1 MTFDA
6 HAFQGFVKIG
16 LRLKHDRFAG
26 LGLANHRPGRIGETG
41 ELLVVDH
48 RKNDVGFR
56 SYPRCFV
63 RPCTSASTGDR
74 RDAQREQTECNTGE
88 RRPPDTT
95 GNAPKKM
102 GLRRMERMSIPGFL
116 AVSTLPAHRTNC
128 SPGSV
133 PVKPRHR
140 AEGRFPVT
148 VPWVPAAD
156 FNTAVPSF
164 HPEGNR
170 TSGNASFMCP
180 DEETVTRL
188 AERFRSARTEVEKVI
203 VGQSRLLERILIALL
218 AGGHVLIEGVPGL
231 AKTRTVRTFAEV
243 LGGSWQRVQFTPDL
257 VPSDLVGTRVWLPGE
272 GRFSL
277 EIGPVSTN
285 FLLADEINRA
295 PAKVQSALLEAME
308 EHQVTIG
315 RETVRLPDPFLVLAT
330 QNPLESE
337 GTYPLPE
344 AQTDRFMFR
353 VVVTYP
359 SAAEELE
366 VVRRALVGT
375 DQPQRALTIA
385 DVVDARVARR
395 GVHVPKD
402 VADAAVRL
410 TALTRPT
417 SDDALVLAGAGP
429 RGSLALVAAAQA
441 RALLHGRNT
450 AVLGDVLDLA
460 VDVLSHR
467 VQLSHRAVLDGL
479 DQHAVT
485 AAIVETSGL
494 LG

>member
-1 MTFDA
+1 
-6 HAFQGFVKIG
+6 V
-16 LRLKHDRFAG
+16 
-26 LGLANHRPGRIGETG
+26 
-41 ELLVVDH
+41 
-48 RKNDVGFR
+48 
-56 SYPRCFV
+56 
-63 RPCTSASTGDR
+63 SAED
-74 RDAQREQTECNTGE
+74 
-88 RRPPDTT
+88 
-95 GNAPKKM
+95 
-102 GLRRMERMSIPGFL
+102 L
-116 AVSTLPAHRTNC
+116 
-128 SPGSV
+128 
-133 PVKPRHR
+133 
-140 AEGRFPVT
+140 
-148 VPWVPAAD
+148 
-156 FNTAVPSF
+156 NTAVPSF
-164 HPEGNR
+164 HPESQR
-170 TSGNASFMCP
+170 TSGDASFACP
-180 DEETVTRL
+180 DDATATRL

-203 VGQSRLLERILIALL
+203 VGQSQLLERILIALL

-308 EHQVTIG
+308 ERQVTIG

-359 SAAEELE
+359 SATEELE

-375 DQPQRALTIA
+375 DRPQHALSIV
-385 DVVDARVARR
+385 DVVEARAARR
-395 GVHVPKD
+395 GVYVPKD

-410 TALTRPT
+410 TALTRPGSST
-417 SDDALVLAGAGP
+417 DGLVIAGAGP

-441 RALLHGRNT
+441 RALLHGRNA

-479 DQHAVT
+479 DQRAVT
-485 AAIVETSGL
+485 ATVVETSGL

>member
-1 MTFDA
+1 VSATVSGV
-6 HAFQGFVKIG
+6 Q
-16 LRLKHDRFAG
+16 DRD
-26 LGLANHRPGRIGETG
+26 ET
-41 ELLVVDH
+41 
-48 RKNDVGFR
+48 
-56 SYPRCFV
+56 S
-63 RPCTSASTGDR
+63 SAS
-74 RDAQREQTECNTGE
+74 
-88 RRPPDTT
+88 
-95 GNAPKKM
+95 
-102 GLRRMERMSIPGFL
+102 
-116 AVSTLPAHRTNC
+116 
-128 SPGSV
+128 
-133 PVKPRHR
+133 
-140 AEGRFPVT
+140 
-148 VPWVPAAD
+148 
-156 FNTAVPSF
+156 SF
-164 HPEGNR
+164 HPHGG
-170 TSGNASFMCP
+170 SAQGSSAFVLP
-180 DEETVTRL
+180 DDATVVRL
-188 AERFRSARTEVEKVI
+188 AERFRAARSEVEKVI
-203 VGQSRLLERILIALL
+203 VGQSQLLERILIALL

-308 EHQVTIG
+308 ERQVTIG

-359 SAAEELE
+359 SVAEELE

-375 DQPQRALTIA
+375 DQPHHALTIA
-385 DVVDARVARR
+385 DVIEARAARR
-395 GVHVPKD
+395 GVYVPKD

-410 TALTRPT
+410 TTLTRPGSST
-417 SDDALVLAGAGP
+417 DGLVLAGAGP

-441 RALLHGRNT
+441 RALLHGRHV

-479 DQHAVT
+479 DQRAVT
-485 AAIVETSGL
+485 AAVVETSGL

>member
-1 MTFDA
+1 
-6 HAFQGFVKIG
+6 
-16 LRLKHDRFAG
+16 
-26 LGLANHRPGRIGETG
+26 
-41 ELLVVDH
+41 
-48 RKNDVGFR
+48 
-56 SYPRCFV
+56 
-63 RPCTSASTGDR
+63 
-74 RDAQREQTECNTGE
+74 
-88 RRPPDTT
+88 
-95 GNAPKKM
+95 
-102 GLRRMERMSIPGFL
+102 
-116 AVSTLPAHRTNC
+116 
-128 SPGSV
+128 
-133 PVKPRHR
+133 
-140 AEGRFPVT
+140 
-148 VPWVPAAD
+148 
-156 FNTAVPSF
+156 
-164 HPEGNR
+164 
-170 TSGNASFMCP
+170 MCP